1 MADEAAG
8 GTGETLTA
16 SVVEQLREKAE
27 LEREAE
33 SSRRGDE
40 QQHARTERRK
50 ADERA
55 TVLAHTGGE
64 RRLRPPSGDAA
75 RAADLA
81 NDPRWLPLVA
91 VGAGLV
97 AIGSAGR
104 GLRRVGLIALGAAL
118 ATVGVL
124 ARRGAAVHL

>member
-27 LEREAE
+27 IEREAE
-33 SSRRGDE
+33 SSRRDE
-40 QQHARTERRK
+40 EQLRERTERRK
-50 ADERA
+50 ADEQA

-64 RRLRPPSGDAA
+64 RRLRPPRGDAA

-104 GLRRVGLIALGAAL
+104 GLRRVAIIALGAAL
-118 ATVGVL
+118 ATAGVL